1 MASSKLILDRYRVI
15 GQAGAGGYGTVVHA
29 FDTHLKR
36 DVAIKCIEL
45 SEDEVARAR
54 LVALEARM
62 AADLEAPVDEGAA
75 VADGPATAAG
85 VASPASAPAAAGVP
99 GAFPADPD
107 FLRGVDERRGRRTSA
122 SAVRAGAVA
131 PEEVPPWDEVPSAAA
146 GEAPASLAHWDAR
159 AAAAVG
165 AARPGLDGRVAPRKT
180 RHAPGEPA
188 PAVEVQDAAPMS
200 DYFDESAVDVRHLRG
215 IRASRTIDGAS
226 EKRRRRGG
234 KAACEAAADPV
245 ATVSQAPA
253 P

>member
-122 SAVRAGAVA
+122 
-131 PEEVPPWDEVPSAAA
+131 
-146 GEAPASLAHWDAR
+146 
-159 AAAAVG
+159 
-165 AARPGLDGRVAPRKT
+165 
-180 RHAPGEPA
+180 
-188 PAVEVQDAAPMS
+188 
-200 DYFDESAVDVRHLRG
+200 
-215 IRASRTIDGAS
+215 
-226 EKRRRRGG
+226 
-234 KAACEAAADPV
+234 
-245 ATVSQAPA
+245 
-253 P
+253 